1 MNEAQQTFDEL
12 MDKYNSGIEPLE
24 NWTTVDI
31 VKLIDAADTELQN
44 RAPPDS
50 VYDTQT
56 VDGSAS
62 YISDDDY

>member
-12 MDKYNSGIEPLE
+12 MEKYNSGIEPLE
-24 NWTTVDI
+24 NWTTADI

-50 VYDTQT
+50 SYDVPMGT
-56 VDGSAS
+56 
-62 YISDDDY
+62 IESDDDY